1 MIIEKLTSQ
10 SFLEGLTKTETVLVP
25 VGATEGHG
33 AHLPLGT
40 DSFQA
45 IDVCQRLAERRSLF
59 IAPPISYGVCRS
71 TSQHPGT
78 LSIRTETLKSLLM
91 DVVEALYRQGLRNFV
106 VLSGHAGGTHN
117 AVLLDA
123 GECLLSLLPEAKI
136 AVVTEYDLAAEEG
149 KGLIETVGDSH
160 AGEIEASRMLATR
173 PHLVKGGAV
182 EAYPAFPKHILVR
195 NKQAY
200 WPSAVWGDPS
210 KASAEKGR
218 KIEEVVVNALE
229 RLVVELEEFVE
240 PAGC

>member
-1 MIIEKLTSQ
+1 MIIEELTSQ
-10 SFLEGLTKTETVLVP
+10 AFLEGLTKTQTVLLP

-45 IDVCQRLAERRSLF
+45 LDVCRRLAERRSLF
-59 IAPPISYGVCRS
+59 VAPPILYGVCRS

-78 LSIRTETLKSLLM
+78 LGIRTETLKSLLI
-91 DVVEALYRQGLRNFV
+91 DVFEALYRQGMRNFV

-117 AVLLDA
+117 ATLLDA
-123 GECLLSLLPEAKI
+123 GECLMISLPEAKI
-136 AVVTEYDLAAEEG
+136 AVVTEYDLAAEQG
-149 KGLIETVGDSH
+149 KDLIETVGDSH

-173 PHLVKGGAV
+173 PHLVKEGAV
-182 EAYPAFPKHILVR
+182 EDSPTFPKHILVR
-195 NKQAY
+195 NKLHC
-200 WPSAVWGDPS
+200 WPSGVWGDPS

-218 KIEEVVVNALE
+218 EIEEVVVGALE
-229 RLVVELEEFVE
+229 QLVVELEEFVE

>member
-1 MIIEKLTSQ
+1 MIIEEISSQ
-10 SFLEGLTKTETVLVP
+10 AFLEGLTKTRTVLVP

-40 DSFQA
+40 DTFQA
-45 IDVCQRLAERRSLF
+45 LDVCRRLAERRSLF
-59 IAPPISYGVCRS
+59 VAPPISYGVCRS

-91 DVVEALYRQGLRNFV
+91 DIVNALYRQGLRYFV
-106 VLSGHAGGTHN
+106 ILSGHAGGTHN

-123 GECLLSLLPEAKI
+123 GECLLSLLPEVNI

-160 AGEIEASRMLATR
+160 AGEIESSRILATR
-173 PHLVKGGAV
+173 PHLVKEGAV
-182 EAYPAFPKHILVR
+182 EAYPDFPKHILVR
-195 NKQAY
+195 NKQAC
-200 WPSAVWGDPS
+200 WPSGVWGDPS
-210 KASAEKGR
+210 KSSAEKGR
-218 KIEEVVVNALE
+218 KIEAIVVDALE

>member
-1 MIIEKLTSQ
+1 MIIEEITSQ
-10 SFLEGLTKTETVLVP
+10 DFQQGLTKTQTVLLP

-45 IDVCQRLAERRSLF
+45 IDVCHRLSERRAVF
-59 IAPPISYGVCRS
+59 VAPAIPYGVCRS
-71 TSQHPGT
+71 TAHHHGT
-78 LSIRTETLKSLLM
+78 LSIRTETLKSLLI

-117 AVLLDA
+117 ATLLDA
-123 GECLLSLLPEAKI
+123 GERLMVLLPEAKI
-136 AVVTEYDLAAEEG
+136 AVVTEYDLAAEAG
-149 KGLIETVGDSH
+149 RSLIETACDSH

-173 PHLVKGGAV
+173 RHLVKEGAV
-182 EAYPAFPKHILVR
+182 EDYPAFPKHILVR
-195 NKQAY
+195 NKLHY
-200 WPSAVWGDPS
+200 WPSGVWGNPG

-218 KIEEVVVNALE
+218 KIEEIVVAALE

-240 PAGC
+240 PGDC

>member
-1 MIIEKLTSQ
+1 MYIEEITSQ
-10 SFLEGLTKTETVLVP
+10 SFLEGLTKTQTVLVP

-45 IDVCQRLAERRSLF
+45 LDVSRRLAERRSLF

-91 DVVEALYRQGLRNFV
+91 DVVDALYRQGLRNFV
-106 VLSGHAGGTHN
+106 ILSGHAGGTHN

-123 GECLLSLLPEAKI
+123 GESLLSLLPDAKI

-160 AGEIEASRMLATR
+160 AGEIEVSRMLATR
-173 PHLVKGGAV
+173 PHLVKQGAI

-195 NKQAY
+195 NKQIF

-218 KIEEVVVNALE
+218 AIEEIVVGALE
-229 RLVVELEEFVE
+229 RLVIELEEFVE
-240 PAGC
+240 PAGS

>member
-1 MIIEKLTSQ
+1 
-10 SFLEGLTKTETVLVP
+10 
-25 VGATEGHG
+25 
-33 AHLPLGT
+33 
-40 DSFQA
+40 
-45 IDVCQRLAERRSLF
+45 
-59 IAPPISYGVCRS
+59 
-71 TSQHPGT
+71 

-91 DVVEALYRQGLRNFV
+91 DVVDALYRQGLRNFV

-117 AVLLDA
+117 AVLIDA
-123 GECLLSLLPEAKI
+123 GECLLSRLPEAKI

-160 AGEIEASRMLATR
+160 AGEIEASRILATR
-173 PHLVKGGAV
+173 PHLLKEGAV

-218 KIEEVVVNALE
+218 KIEEVVVDALE

>member
-1 MIIEKLTSQ
+1 MIIEEISSQ
-10 SFLEGLTKTETVLVP
+10 AFLEGLTKTRTVLVP

-40 DSFQA
+40 DTFQA
-45 IDVCQRLAERRSLF
+45 LDVCRRLAERRSLF
-59 IAPPISYGVCRS
+59 VAPPISYGVCRS

-91 DVVEALYRQGLRNFV
+91 DIVDALYRQGLRYFV
-106 VLSGHAGGTHN
+106 ILSGHAGGTHN

-123 GECLLSLLPEAKI
+123 GECLLSLLPEVNI

-160 AGEIEASRMLATR
+160 AGEIESSRILATR
-173 PHLVKGGAV
+173 PHLVKEGAV
-182 EAYPAFPKHILVR
+182 EAYPDFPKHILVR
-195 NKQAY
+195 NKQAC
-200 WPSAVWGDPS
+200 WPSGVWGDPS
-210 KASAEKGR
+210 KSSAEKGR
-218 KIEEVVVNALE
+218 KIEAIVVDALE